1 MRFPVVLAALGML
14 GISSLQARELQSSDI
29 FPAEH
34 PTAEAVAYMSRVLN
48 QMTAGRLSIAV
59 GPGDLDSELYS
70 VSQLRIGVQD
80 MARVNVST
88 LNGLVPATRVLSL
101 PFLFRSQDHLRRTVD
116 GPIGAEVLASLEPFG
131 LVGLCFL
138 DVGPRSLFSVGKPIR
153 KPADLRGVR
162 MSVQLASV
170 ASPAFRALGASPVA
184 MPLASVAPS
193 LEAGIIDAS
202 TGDWLSPVSTSIS
215 GRAIFMNLTEHSRPP
230 GIVIVSRKTWNQLD
244 AAGQESLREAC
255 ISARKELRSGLDE
268 RLQETRKIAEEGGIT
283 VIDDVDKAAF
293 EALLTPLYGRLLGSA
308 SLLKL
313 ARRIQDER

>member
-34 PTAEAVAYMSRVLN
+34 PTAEAVAYMSRALN
-48 QMTAGRLSIAV
+48 QMTAGKLSIAV

-80 MARVNVST
+80 MARVNVSS
-88 LNGLVPATRVLSL
+88 LNGLVPSTRVLSL

-255 ISARKELRSGLDE
+255 ISAQKELRNGLDE

-308 SLLKL
+308 PLLKL

>member
-230 GIVIVSRKTWNQLD
+230 GIVIVSRKTWDQLD
-244 AAGQESLREAC
+244 AAGQESLRKAC

>member
-1 MRFPVVLAALGML
+1 MRFPVVLAALGIL
-14 GISSLQARELQSSDI
+14 SVSSSQARELQSSDI

-34 PTAEAVAYMSRVLN
+34 PNVEAVAYMSQVLN
-48 QMTAGRLSIAV
+48 QKTAGKLSIAV
-59 GPGDLDSELYS
+59 GQGDLDSELYS

-88 LNGLVPATRVLSL
+88 LNGFAPSTRVLSL
-101 PFLFRSQDHLRRTVD
+101 PYLFRSQDHLRRTAD
-116 GPIGAEVLASLEPFG
+116 GPIGAEILESLEPFG

-138 DVGPRSLFSVGKPIR
+138 DAGPRSLFSVGKPIR
-153 KPADLRGVR
+153 KPADLRGLR
-162 MSVQLASV
+162 IRVQPASV
-170 ASPAFRALGASPVA
+170 ASPALRALGASPVG
-184 MPLASVAPS
+184 MPLASVPS
-193 LEAGIIDAS
+193 FLKAGIIDAS

-230 GIVIVSRKTWNQLD
+230 GVVIVSRRTWDQLD
-244 AAGQESLREAC
+244 AVAQESLREAC
-255 ISARKELRSGLDE
+255 ISARNELRNVLDE
-268 RLQETRKIAEEGGIT
+268 RLHEARKLAEEGGTT

-293 EALLTPLYGRLLGSA
+293 EALLTPLYGSLLGSA

>member
-48 QMTAGRLSIAV
+48 QMTAGKLSIAV

-184 MPLASVAPS
+184 MPLASVVPS

>member
-34 PTAEAVAYMSRVLN
+34 PTVEAVAYMSRVLN
-48 QMTAGRLSIAV
+48 QMTAGKLSIAV

-116 GPIGAEVLASLEPFG
+116 GPIGAEVLASLEPLG